1 MLSRHFPGRT
11 RGWVALLH
19 ALRFRDCPSPKR
31 STEMP
36 TLLPVTCHQ
45 GHHCS
50 AHSTLAPR
58 TPRPLKTFSAP
69 VLTLSTALPLC
80 QPRKVVAFSN
90 HKRRTKPRH
99 SGLKQ
104 TAVKGTHKRGHTR
117 GSNAVPLLKGVT
129 WASPATLDA
138 PKQTSREDHT
148 PGSPP
153 CIRHHPR
160 LSSSPG
166 PCSSSNPFPPLEL
179 LQTSGEKAPP
189 WLISAPTKGQH

>member
-58 TPRPLKTFSAP
+58 TPRPLNTLSAP

-148 PGSPP
+148 RLTTLHSP
-153 CIRHHPR
+153 
-160 LSSSPG
+160 SPQT
-166 PCSSSNPFPPLEL
+166 EL
-179 LQTSGEKAPP
+179 LTGSLFVLQPVPTSRVAPD
-189 WLISAPTKGQH
+189 